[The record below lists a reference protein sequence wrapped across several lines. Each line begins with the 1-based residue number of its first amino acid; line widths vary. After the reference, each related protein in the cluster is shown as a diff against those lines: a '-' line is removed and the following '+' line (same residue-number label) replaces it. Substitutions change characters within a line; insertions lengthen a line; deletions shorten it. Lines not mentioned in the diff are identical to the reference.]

1 MMTKIRFYAD
11 GKYDEWEETQKLV
24 DLAMMILMGIAFLT
38 WGGNL

>member
-11 GKYDEWEETQKLV
+11 GKFDEWEETQELV
-24 DLAMMILMGIAFLT
+24 NLALMILFGIALLV

>member
-11 GKYDEWEETQKLV
+11 DKFNEWEETQELV
-24 DLAMMILMGIAFLT
+24 NLAMMILFGIALLV